1 MLFLEKIFRIKLSSF
16 LFFFCLFA
24 YPQLSANLVLDIDA
38 NESSSYDGSG
48 ALINDLSSSGNNLK
62 IVNDVTHVSD
72 SNGFFSF
79 NFDGSADYLEL
90 NSSPFNNFPDGTS
103 NYTIAMLV
111 DGSASS
117 NNQSLINFG
126 RSSSGFN
133 GEYLLEKT
141 ANGKLKFWDFYDGY
155 GFSNDSSSESFQSLN
170 SNLWNH
176 IVFVKSGT
184 TGKFFFNGV

>member
-1 MLFLEKIFRIKLSSF
+1 MLYHALLLLDLRICCFWKKFFDKIKQ
-16 LFFFCLFA
+16 FFVFCLFA

-90 NSSPFNNFPDGTS
+90 TLALLITFPVE
-103 NYTIAMLV
+103 L
-111 DGSASS
+111 
-117 NNQSLINFG
+117 LITPLPCWSMDQHLQIINP
-126 RSSSGFN
+126 
-133 GEYLLEKT
+133 
-141 ANGKLKFWDFYDGY
+141 
-155 GFSNDSSSESFQSLN
+155 
-170 SNLWNH
+170 
-176 IVFVKSGT
+176 
-184 TGKFFFNGV
+184 